1 MTMLTFA
8 EEILLL
14 MLDDDSGKV
23 EHADPLAIKY
33 ALGGSILMELAV
45 KSKIEADEENLK
57 VVDPSPTG
65 IEILDKYLSA
75 ISEAKD
81 NKNTSYWIN
90 YLSLCSEE
98 IQQMALETLIN
109 KGILKEVEEKILWVF
124 ETRRYPMI
132 HEEEEKEVKKRIVDL
147 IYTDEMPSPRD
158 VVLISLVDTCNI
170 LPSILSSDEIHHAS
184 DRIAEIK
191 DMDVIGQVIS
201 QVVKQLHLDIAQA
214 MTMMH

>member
-1 MTMLTFA
+1 MLTFA

-14 MLDDDSGKV
+14 MLDDDSGKI

-45 KSKIEADEENLK
+45 KYKIEADEENLK
-57 VVDPSPTG
+57 IVDSSPIG
-65 IEILDKYLSA
+65 NEILDKYLSA
-75 ISEAKD
+75 LNESKES
-81 NKNTSYWIN
+81 KNTSYWIN
-90 YLSLCSEE
+90 YLSLRSEE
-98 IQQMALETLIN
+98 IQKMALESLIE

-132 HEEEEKEVKKRIVDL
+132 HEEEEKEVKKRIIDIL
-147 IYTDEMPSPRD
+147 YSNETPDPRD
-158 VVLISLVDTCNI
+158 IVLISLVDTCNI
-170 LPSILSSDEIHHAS
+170 LPVILSPEEIEHSS
-184 DRIAEIK
+184 DRIEEIK
-191 DMDVIGQVIS
+191 EMDVIGQVIS

>member
-1 MTMLTFA
+1 MLTFT

-45 KSKIEADEENLK
+45 KSKIEVDSENLK
-57 VVDPSPTG
+57 VIENTPTG
-65 IEILDKYLSA
+65 IDILDKYLTA
-75 ISEAKD
+75 IDQEKD
-81 NKNTSYWIN
+81 HKNTSYWIN
-90 YLSLCSEE
+90 YLSLCSDD
-98 IQQMALETLIN
+98 IQKHALNSLIE

-124 ETRRYPMI
+124 DTRRYPLI
-132 HEEEEKEVKKRIVDL
+132 DEKEEKEVKKRIVDL
-147 IYTDEMPSPRD
+147 LYSDEIPTPRD
-158 VVLISLVDTCNI
+158 VVLISLADTCNI
-170 LPSILSSDEIHHAS
+170 LPSILSQEEVEHAS

-191 DMDVIGQVIS
+191 EMDVIGQVIS
-201 QVVKQLHLDIAQA
+201 KVVRQLHLDIAQA